1 MRHSRQAGAA
11 ATMEIYQ
18 SRTFSTEEKAA
29 PLQSR
34 RSGHTRL
41 LAPTPARSGP
51 AKDMRRLQA
60 VNKVEP
66 IG

>member
-1 MRHSRQAGAA
+1 MRHSGQAGAA
-11 ATMEIYQ
+11 GTMEIYQ
-18 SRTFSTEEKAA
+18 SRIFPKEEKAA
-29 PLQSR
+29 PLQSG
-34 RSGHTRL
+34 RSGRTRL
-41 LAPTPARSGP
+41 LALTPARSGP